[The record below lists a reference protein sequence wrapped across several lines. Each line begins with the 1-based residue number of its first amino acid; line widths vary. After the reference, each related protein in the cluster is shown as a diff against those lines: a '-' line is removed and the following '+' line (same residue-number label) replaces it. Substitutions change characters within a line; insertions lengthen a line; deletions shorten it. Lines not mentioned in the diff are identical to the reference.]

1 MNRIYDFLTT
11 EKEPFLYVEKSVVCM
26 KDGFLTLL
34 SGKDG
39 KKVIPP
45 ASHLLMMLGAG
56 TSITQE
62 AVIFSAQ
69 HDMHIAFARGGSNI
83 HSFFM
88 EGRYQDP
95 KRLVNQVKNQEKY
108 KFEIAKELMKIRF
121 KLLNENKDEEVE
133 LCNNIDQLILF
144 EARWAKSVY
153 RKYCI
158 KYKVDNFKRDF
169 DGVDLIN
176 KRLNIL
182 NNVLYS
188 LCSAIILSC
197 SLNPSIGFI
206 HGYSRRG
213 GFSFDLADLIKT
225 KTVFD
230 FAFSEKEDKTIRQ
243 LMYKTM
249 SVLKKDNK
257 KYIKLLVKICLLL
270 GEDDFNIEKFKEE
283 IYDNFNL

>member
-133 LCNNIDQLILF
+133 LCNNMDQLILF
-144 EARWAKSVY
+144 EARWAKSLY

-158 KYKVDNFKRDF
+158 KYKVNNFKRDF

>member
-1 MNRIYDFLTT
+1 
-11 EKEPFLYVEKSVVCM
+11 M

-62 AVIFSAQ
+62 AVIFSTQ

-121 KLLNENKDEEVE
+121 KLLNENKDEDEEVE
-133 LCNNIDQLILF
+133 LCNNMDQLILF

-158 KYKVDNFKRDF
+158 KYKINNFKRDF

-243 LMYKTM
+243 LMYKNM

>member
-11 EKEPFLYVEKSVVCM
+11 EKEPFLYIEKSIICM
-26 KDGFLTLL
+26 KDGFLTIL
-34 SGKDG
+34 SGSYG
-39 KKVIPP
+39 KTTIPP
-45 ASHLLMMLGAG
+45 SSHLLLMLVAG

-62 AVIFSAQ
+62 AAIFAAQ
-69 HDMHIAFARGGSNI
+69 NDMHIAFARGGSNI

-95 KRLVNQVKNQEKY
+95 KRLVNQVNNQQKY

-121 KLLNENKDEEVE
+121 KLLNENKDEEIE
-133 LCNNIDQLILF
+133 LCENIDNLTLY
-144 EARWAKSVY
+144 EARWAKSLY

-158 KYKVDNFKRDF
+158 KYKINNFKRDF
-169 DGVDLIN
+169 DGVDIIN
-176 KRLNIL
+176 KRLNVL

-188 LCSAIILSC
+188 LCSAIILNC

-213 GFSFDLADLIKT
+213 GFAFDLADLIKT

-230 FAFSEKEDKTIRQ
+230 FVFSEKEDKTIRQ

-257 KYIKLLVKICLLL
+257 KYIKLLVKICLIL
-270 GEDDFNIEKFKEE
+270 GEDDFSIEKFRKE
-283 IYDNFNL
+283 IYDNINL